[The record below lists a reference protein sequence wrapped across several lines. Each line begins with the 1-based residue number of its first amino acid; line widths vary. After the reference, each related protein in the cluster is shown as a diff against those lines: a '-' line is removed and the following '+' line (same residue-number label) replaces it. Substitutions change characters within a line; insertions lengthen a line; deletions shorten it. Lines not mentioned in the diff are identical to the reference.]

1 MGSEYERVFGRGV
14 NAEQIYLA
22 YLASQAIEGVIQE
35 IDDPLIQEYQL
46 TKLILLGIA
55 GAILRKDDAG
65 RVLLDSPQK
74 LLPAK
79 EPKVSNALQT
89 FAALLIPDLNYYIG
103 EKKRETGY
111 YDYKSAF
118 KSADE
123 YESLLQEMQRSY
135 AKAVVKHPEES
146 FDRILGEQLK

>member
-1 MGSEYERVFGRGV
+1 MGHPP
-14 NAEQIYLA
+14 YLT
-22 YLASQAIEGVIQE
+22 SRAIDSVIHS
-35 IDDPLIQEYQL
+35 IDDPLIQDYQL

-55 GAILRKDDAG
+55 GAILRKDVAG
-65 RVLLDSPQK
+65 KPLLDFPEK

-79 EPKVSNALQT
+79 ELQIGKALET

-103 EKKRETGY
+103 EKKKETGY

-118 KSADE
+118 KSADQ
-123 YESLLQEMQRSY
+123 YAALLQEMQRSY

-146 FDRILGEQLK
+146 FDRILAAQM